1 MTLNR
6 QNLKDRSNN
15 KENPNKNWCGLTVAN
30 ALGVADATRY
40 LHTWSDLARAI
51 RTCWSFRSVKTKL
64 KVKPYQTTVGAVRVR
79 IRRKFNTGIN
89 RPLTTDPTAYV
100 VMVDHHVLMLD
111 MEGNTIIDT
120 DPRER
125 DARKI
130 HKIYGVYFPMD
141 NKRRLNRLATSH
153 VIAEE
158 RVANK

>member
-30 ALGVADATRY
+30 ALGVAHATRY

-51 RTCWSFRSVKTKL
+51 RTCWSFRSVKTTL

-79 IRRKFNTGIN
+79 IKRKGVNKSSMS
-89 RPLTTDPTAYV
+89 DPTAFV

-111 MEGNTIIDT
+111 QQGNTIIDT

-141 NKRRLNRLATSH
+141 NKRRLNKLATSY
-153 VIAEE
+153 VIAKE
-158 RVANK
+158 RVANR

>member
-30 ALGVADATRY
+30 ALGVAHATRY

-51 RTCWSFRSVKTKL
+51 RTCWSFRSVKTTL

-79 IRRKFNTGIN
+79 IKRKGVNKSSMS
-89 RPLTTDPTAYV
+89 DPTAYV

-111 MEGNTIIDT
+111 QQGNTIIDT

-130 HKIYGVYFPMD
+130 HKIYGVYFPSD
-141 NKRRLNRLATSH
+141 NTRKLNKLAASYA
-153 VIAEE
+153 IAKE
-158 RVANK
+158 RVANR

>member
-6 QNLKDRSNN
+6 QSLRDRSNN
-15 KENPNKNWCGLTVAN
+15 KDNPNKNWCGLTVAN
-30 ALGVADATRY
+30 ALGVADATLY

-51 RTCWSFRSVKTKL
+51 RTCWSFRSVKTTL

-79 IRRKFNTGIN
+79 IKRKGIN
-89 RPLTTDPTAYV
+89 KPATSDPTAYV

-111 MEGNTIIDT
+111 QQGNTIIDT

-130 HKIYGVYFPMD
+130 HKIYGVYFPSD
-141 NKRRLNRLATSH
+141 NTIKLNKLATSYA
-153 VIAEE
+153 IEKE
-158 RVANK
+158 RVANR

>member
-1 MTLNR
+1 MALNR
-6 QNLKDRSNN
+6 QSLKDRSNN

-51 RTCWSFRSVKTKL
+51 RTCWSFRSVKTTL

-79 IRRKFNTGIN
+79 IRRIHISKSSD
-89 RPLTTDPTAYV
+89 LVTDPRAYV

-111 MEGNTIIDT
+111 ATGRTIVDT

-130 HKIYGVYFPMD
+130 HKIYAVYFPMD
-141 NKRRLNRLATSH
+141 NKRRLNKLATSY
-153 VIAEE
+153 VIAQE

>member
-6 QNLKDRSNN
+6 QSLKDRSNN
-15 KENPNKNWCGLTVAN
+15 KENPNKNWCGLTVAK
-30 ALGVADATRY
+30 ALGVADATLY

-51 RTCWSFRSVKTKL
+51 RTCWSFRSVKTTF

-79 IRRKFNTGIN
+79 INRKYNMGIN

-100 VMVDHHVLMLD
+100 VMVERHVLLLD

-120 DPRER
+120 DPRKR

-130 HKIYGVYFPMD
+130 HKIYGVYFPSD
-141 NKRRLNRLATSH
+141 NDNRLRRLATSY
-153 VIAEE
+153 VNAEE
-158 RVANK
+158 RVANR

>member
-6 QNLKDRSNN
+6 QSLKDRSNN

-51 RTCWSFRSVKTKL
+51 RTCWSFRSVKTAL

-79 IRRKFNTGIN
+79 IRRMYISKSSD
-89 RPLTTDPTAYV
+89 LATDPRAYV

-111 MEGNTIIDT
+111 ATGRTIVDT

-141 NKRRLNRLATSH
+141 NKRRLNKLATSY
-153 VIAEE
+153 VIAQE

>member
-6 QNLKDRSNN
+6 QSLKDRSNN
-15 KENPNKNWCGLTVAN
+15 KDNPNKNWCGLTVAN

-51 RTCWSFRSVKTKL
+51 RTCWSFRSVKTTL

-79 IRRKFNTGIN
+79 IRRIHISKSSD
-89 RPLTTDPTAYV
+89 LVTDPRAYV

-111 MEGNTIIDT
+111 ATGRTIVDT
-120 DPRER
+120 SPRER

-130 HKIYGVYFPMD
+130 HKIYGVYFPND
-141 NKRRLNRLATSH
+141 NKRKLNRLATSYA
-153 VIAEE
+153 IAKE

>member
-6 QNLKDRSNN
+6 QSLKDRSNN

-30 ALGVADATRY
+30 ALGVANATLY

-51 RTCWSFRSVKTKL
+51 RTCWSFRSVKTTF

-79 IRRKFNTGIN
+79 IRRKYISK
-89 RPLTTDPTAYV
+89 PSDPATDPRAYV

-111 MEGNTIIDT
+111 ATGRTIIDT

-130 HKIYGVYFPMD
+130 HKIYGVYFPSD
-141 NKRRLNRLATSH
+141 NTIKLNKLATSL
-153 VIAEE
+153 VNAEE
-158 RVANK
+158 RVANR

>member
-1 MTLNR
+1 MALNR
-6 QNLKDRSNN
+6 QSLKDRSNN

-30 ALGVADATRY
+30 ALGVADATLY

-51 RTCWSFRSVKTKL
+51 RTCWSFRSVKTML

-79 IRRKFNTGIN
+79 IRRKGTNKPSIS
-89 RPLTTDPTAYV
+89 DPTAYV

-111 MEGNTIIDT
+111 TEGNTIIDT

-130 HKIYGVYFPMD
+130 HKIYGVYFPSD
-141 NKRRLNRLATSH
+141 NKRKLNRLATSYA
-153 VIAEE
+153 IARE
-158 RVANK
+158 RVANR